1 MRRSGSRLATTLVA
15 TINIIIGT
23 SVQLSSWSAFGRS
36 TGYDVSGHYKRH
48 YFLLFLFF
56 LLSVV
61 YFSHRRSA
69 RIKKLILGKLLKMPK
84 NLGVDTFTDLVGHF
98 GAH

>member
-48 YFLLFLFF
+48 YFLFF

-84 NLGVDTFTDLVGHF
+84 NLGVDTFPDLVGYF